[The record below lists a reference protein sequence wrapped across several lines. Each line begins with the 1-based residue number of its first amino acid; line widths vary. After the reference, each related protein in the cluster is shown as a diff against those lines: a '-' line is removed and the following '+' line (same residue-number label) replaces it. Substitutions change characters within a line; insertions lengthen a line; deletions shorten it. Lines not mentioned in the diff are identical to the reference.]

1 MAIGMAKDEQ
11 IKDMK
16 HAVKEGKCYKGIAR
30 TPRWE

>member
-11 IKDMK
+11 IKERK
-16 HAVKEGKCYKGIAR
+16 HAAKEGKSYKGIAR